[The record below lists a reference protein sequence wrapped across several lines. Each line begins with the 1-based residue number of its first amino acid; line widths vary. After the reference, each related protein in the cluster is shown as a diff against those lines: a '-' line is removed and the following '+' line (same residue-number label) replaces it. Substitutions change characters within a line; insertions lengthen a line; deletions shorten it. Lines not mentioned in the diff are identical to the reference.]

1 MSTLRSVLYAVSH
14 KRAGVILLA
23 DTGGAAGALS
33 AYLDARHAAA
43 AAQLHADLWG
53 STFSTAEPAEV
64 LAHYEGGR
72 WLECTPLLESICA
85 LDELSGVGPLL
96 SCYRIGGAQHGAAGA
111 GVGAGAGAAGG
122 QAGLPLEHLQSGCLP
137 LDLAILRAMLQR
149 HEQVAAEAT
158 AARAATSQSAVGF
171 SQGGS
176 AVLGVSA
183 VLGGSATSASRR
195 RASFPTG
202 RTGAPLPRGQS
213 KWLIEK
219 PVRDCL

>member
-1 MSTLRSVLYAVSH
+1 M
-14 KRAGVILLA
+14 LLA

-96 SCYRIGGAQHGAAGA
+96 SSYRISGATGVGGA
-111 GVGAGAGAAGG
+111 
-122 QAGLPLEHLQSGCLP
+122 
-137 LDLAILRAMLQR
+137 
-149 HEQVAAEAT
+149 AT
-158 AARAATSQSAVGF
+158 V
-171 SQGGS
+171 
-176 AVLGVSA
+176 
-183 VLGGSATSASRR
+183 
-195 RASFPTG
+195 
-202 RTGAPLPRGQS
+202 TGALATRPTSPICVLPTWNAG
-213 KWLIEK
+213 
-219 PVRDCL
+219 PAP

>member
-1 MSTLRSVLYAVSH
+1 MVPWAPCPRTSTLGTPPPPPSYECGFLGVGGSSARRCS
-14 KRAGVILLA
+14 RASAPRLLE
-23 DTGGAAGALS
+23 
-33 AYLDARHAAA
+33 RRR
-43 AAQLHADLWG
+43 
-53 STFSTAEPAEV
+53 STAE
-64 LAHYEGGR
+64 
-72 WLECTPLLESICA
+72 LL
-85 LDELSGVGPLL
+85 PH
-96 SCYRIGGAQHGAAGA
+96 YRIGGAHHGVVVAS
-111 GVGAGAGAAGG
+111 VGAGAGAAGG

-219 PVRDCL
+219 PVRDRL

>member
-14 KRAGVILLA
+14 KRAGVMLLA

-72 WLECTPLLESICA
+72 WLEFTPLLESICA

-96 SCYRIGGAQHGAAGA
+96 SSYRIGGATGVGGAGVCA
-111 GVGAGAGAAGG
+111 GVGAAGG
-122 QAGLPLEHLQSGCLP
+122 EAGLP

-149 HEQVAAEAT
+149 HEQVAA
-158 AARAATSQSAVGF
+158 AAQSADGVGLGD
-171 SQGGS
+171 SAALGG
-176 AVLGVSA
+176 SA

-195 RASFPTG
+195 RAGFPTGRTGAGFPTG